1 MEEDDKKRFIQDD
14 IKKIFARIYKKGN
27 RMSHN
32 NGTNAYLSMD
42 KYHYRYHT
50 KVMNFSALLK
60 QGQKGYDIK

>member
-1 MEEDDKKRFIQDD
+1 
-14 IKKIFARIYKKGN
+14 
-27 RMSHN
+27 MSHN

-60 QGQKGYDIK
+60 QGQKGYDII